1 MSATNDDEYLA
12 GKDEYE
18 TESLKV
24 DQLTITKVMEFL
36 RKSEN
41 YRNSAKNEWA
51 VPSLIPS
58 LNVGTQK

>member
-18 TESLKV
+18 TENLMV
-24 DQLTITKVMEFL
+24 DHIRIRKFL

-41 YRNSAKNEWA
+41 HRNLAKNEWA

-58 LNVGTQK
+58 LNGGTRK

>member
-24 DQLTITKVMEFL
+24 DHYPNHGV
-36 RKSEN
+36 S
-41 YRNSAKNEWA
+41 S
-51 VPSLIPS
+51 
-58 LNVGTQK
+58 